1 MFWGGIDTNTS
12 RMLWRPLWNFQNI
25 FEALQRVKRPL
36 IIYMN
41 IGENIVRNLIQYSVV
56 ASKLVNPNET

>member
-1 MFWGGIDTNTS
+1 MFWGGIDMNTS

-41 IGENIVRNLIQYSVV
+41 FGENIVRNLTQYGVV

>member
-1 MFWGGIDTNTS
+1 MFWGGIDMNTS
-12 RMLWRPLWNFQNI
+12 RMLWRTLWNFQNI

>member
-1 MFWGGIDTNTS
+1 MFWGGIDMNTS